1 MVDYTLADNPI
12 EQKYGTTWKNESKTY
27 KKYCSI
33 NKLIDHMFECSKEL
47 FKGTTHEKD
56 YMVYHDALSLMTG
69 KDPIEYMKT
78 KGHWDK
84 LIKPEFDLTKHLG
97 CYHNRVVGN
106 HPYVMPLDEH
116 LNRDLQ
122 LSHDYH
128 CIITWNL
135 KDDDP
140 RKFTKATPKK

>member
-1 MVDYTLADNPI
+1 M
-12 EQKYGTTWKNESKTY
+12 
-27 KKYCSI
+27 
-33 NKLIDHMFECSKEL
+33 
-47 FKGTTHEKD
+47 
-56 YMVYHDALSLMTG
+56 
-69 KDPIEYMKT
+69 
-78 KGHWDK
+78 
-84 LIKPEFDLTKHLG
+84 IKPEFDLTKHLG

-106 HPYVMPLDEH
+106 HPYVMPLDAH

-140 RKFTKATPKK
+140 RKFTKATPKKWKKDI